1 MKKILKNPS
10 VEMLLRYLIILLVA
24 IPNLWIFYAIF
35 TPLTIY
41 ATYFLFE
48 IFFSDVSL
56 VANTIKLGC
65 FPIEIINSCVAGS
78 AYYLLLLLNFST
90 KDIKWKKR
98 LTILLFAFASLF
110 LINIIRIF
118 TLGIM
123 AYYGN
128 PLFDVS
134 HQVFWY
140 FLSTLFVVIIWFTEV
155 KYFRIKS
162 IPFYS
167 DLKFLYK
174 KSLFNK

>member
-10 VEMLLRYLIILLVA
+10 VDVLLRYLIILLIA
-24 IPNLWIFYAIF
+24 IPNLWIFYAIL

-41 ATYFLFE
+41 ATYFLFN

-56 VANTIKLGC
+56 VTNTIKLGC

-98 LTILLFAFASLF
+98 LTILSLAFASLF
-110 LINIIRIF
+110 IMNIIRIF
-118 TLGIM
+118 ALSIM
-123 AYYGN
+123 AYHGN

-134 HQVFWY
+134 HQIFWY
-140 FLSTLFVVIIWFTEV
+140 FLSTFFVVVIWFTEV
-155 KYFRIKS
+155 KYFKIKS
-162 IPFYS
+162 IPFYT
-167 DLKFLYK
+167 DLKFIYK